1 MALMR
6 WRRATSSNLLLARRP
21 FMLSA
26 RPLKKADCGG
36 NMQGSGASSSNDVL
50 EFDYII
56 VGAGSAG
63 CVLANRLSADG
74 RHSVLLLEAGPKD
87 TNIWIHVPIGYAKL
101 FKDKTVNWMYQTE
114 PEPGLG
120 GRQVFQP
127 RGKVLGG
134 SSSINGLLYVR
145 GQHEDYDRWRQRGN
159 VGWGHDDVL
168 SYFKKAENQV
178 RGADAYHGTG
188 GPLSVSDWRHHDPLS
203 EAFVKAAVET
213 GIPFNPDFNGAAQE
227 GAGFF
232 QTTTRNGRRASSAFS
247 YLRPARKRSNLR
259 VETDALAQR
268 LLFEGRRVRAVEY
281 RQNGRLCTAR
291 ARKEI
296 MVSSGAYNSPQL
308 LQLSGVG
315 PAELLKSHGI
325 DVVLDAPGVGSDLQ
339 DHLQVRIVMK
349 CAQRVTLNDVVNHPV
364 RKAMAGLQ
372 YAALRK
378 GPLTIAAGTSG
389 AFFKTSP
396 RLASPD
402 IQIHFIPFSTDK
414 MGEKLHPFSGFTA
427 SVCQLRPESR
437 GSLKIKSADAS
448 VPPEIRI
455 NYLATETDRTAFIG
469 GIRILRKILAAPALK
484 PYSTEEV
491 YPGASIT
498 SDEALLDFCRQTG
511 STVYHPTSTC
521 RMGNDPLAV
530 VDQRLKVRG
539 IEGLRVVDASIMP
552 DLMSGNTNAPTI
564 MIAEKASD
572 MILEDAKILEDTR

>member
-1 MALMR
+1 MNDHAR
-6 WRRATSSNLLLARRP
+6 SS
-21 FMLSA
+21 
-26 RPLKKADCGG
+26 AD
-36 NMQGSGASSSNDVL
+36 QSSDIC
-50 EFDYII
+50 EFDYVI

-87 TNIWIHVPIGYAKL
+87 RNIWIHVPVGYGKL
-101 FKDKTVNWMYQTE
+101 FKEKTVNWMYQTE
-114 PEPGLG
+114 PEPGLY

-168 SYFKKAENQV
+168 PYFKKAENQC
-178 RGADAYHGTG
+178 RGADEYHGAG
-188 GPLSVSDWRHHDPLS
+188 GPLSVSDWRHEDPLS

-213 GIPFNPDFNGAAQE
+213 GIPYNPDFNGKTQE

-232 QTTTRNGRRASSAFS
+232 QTTTHRGRRASSAYC
-247 YLRPARKRSNLR
+247 YLRPAMGRKNLL

-268 LLFEGRRVRAVEY
+268 LLFEGRRARAVEY
-281 RQNGRLCTAR
+281 RQHGRLRTAR
-291 ARKEI
+291 ARKELL
-296 MVSSGAYNSPQL
+296 VSGGAYNSPQL

-325 DVVLDAPGVGSDLQ
+325 EVVLDAPGVGNDLQ
-339 DHLQVRIVMK
+339 DHLQVRVVTRCLQKI
-349 CAQRVTLNDVVNHPV
+349 TLNDIVHHPL
-364 RKAMAGLQ
+364 RRLMAGAR
-372 YAALRK
+372 YALSRS

-414 MGEKLHPFSGFTA
+414 MGEKLHPFSGYTA

-437 GSLKIKSADAS
+437 GSLKIRSADPAA
-448 VPPEIRI
+448 PPEIRI
-455 NYLATETDRTAFIG
+455 NYLATETDRAAFID
-469 GIRILRKILAAPALK
+469 GIRILRRILAAPALK
-484 PYSTEEV
+484 AYCHEEV
-491 YPGASIT
+491 YPGAKVE
-498 SDEALLDFCRQTG
+498 SDEELLDYCRQTG

-521 RMGNDPLAV
+521 RMGSDPLAV
-530 VDQRLKVRG
+530 VDARLRVRG
-539 IEGLRVVDASIMP
+539 IEGLRVVDASVMP

-572 MILEDAKILEDTR
+572 MILEDAR